1 MSLLGYATRHLA
13 RSARVGSAS
22 PSTSLSSATARVS
35 AAQLSAMGVS
45 ASQWRSMSTKAK
57 EKLFS
62 KILIAN
68 RGEIAC
74 RVMRTC
80 KKLGIQSVAIYSEPD
95 RNAVHVKMADEAYCV
110 GPAASA
116 QSYLNIPNIMEVIK
130 KTGAQAV
137 HPGYGFLSENKEF
150 QVRSPARP
158 RPHPRGSI
166 LPAPTPMHSVPD
178 RMRWHVPTV
187 DRIHAG
193 SRAAVGSTRI
203 PSVPAPCLTP
213 LFRSFAILFFFS
225 ALIFLFL
232 IFPWFIGEAAGRWH

>member
-1 MSLLGYATRHLA
+1 MSLLSYATRHLA
-13 RSARVGSAS
+13 LHARHGAAGGAS
-22 PSTSLSSATARVS
+22 SVSRLSIGRVS
-35 AAQLSAMGVS
+35 LAQLSAMGVS
-45 ASQWRSMSTKAK
+45 AGQWRSMSHHAK

-95 RNAVHVKMADEAYCV
+95 KHAVHVAMADEAYCV

-137 HPGYGFLSENKEF
+137 HPGYGFLSENKIF
-150 QVRSPARP
+150 QVRQQNTIYTR
-158 RPHPRGSI
+158 RGKQAHTTGATSE
-166 LPAPTPMHSVPD
+166 LCMHGAL
-178 RMRWHVPTV
+178 H
-187 DRIHAG
+187 
-193 SRAAVGSTRI
+193 
-203 PSVPAPCLTP
+203 
-213 LFRSFAILFFFS
+213 SFALPS
-225 ALIFLFL
+225 MDCV
-232 IFPWFIGEAAGRWH
+232 

>member
-1 MSLLGYATRHLA
+1 MWSSVAPGRCACEHFSALACPLSLCQSPRPLPIPPTASLPPTAMSLLGYATRHLS
-13 RSARVGSAS
+13 RHARVATATAS
-22 PSTSLSSATARVS
+22 SSTSSLSSATARVS

-45 ASQWRSMSTKAK
+45 AHQWRCMSTKAK

-95 RNAVHVKMADEAYCV
+95 RNAVHVGMADEAYCV

-150 QVRSPARP
+150 QVRCSALAPPPTTPRPPARA
-158 RPHPRGSI
+158 RVLRA
-166 LPAPTPMHSVPD
+166 PAPMHHGP
-178 RMRWHVPTV
+178 
-187 DRIHAG
+187 
-193 SRAAVGSTRI
+193 
-203 PSVPAPCLTP
+203 
-213 LFRSFAILFFFS
+213 RSN
-225 ALIFLFL
+225 
-232 IFPWFIGEAAGRWH
+232 

>member
-13 RSARVGSAS
+13 RSARAGASAAS

-150 QVRSPARP
+150 QVRSPALP
-158 RPHPRGSI
+158 HAHPRDSI
-166 LPAPTPMHSVPD
+166 LPRAHDDALCPRSNEIAP
-178 RMRWHVPTV
+178 V
-187 DRIHAG
+187 DCG
-193 SRAAVGSTRI
+193 SYPRRARCSRGIDAR

-213 LFRSFAILFFFS
+213 LFHPVPLRFVFLRQFFCF
-225 ALIFLFL
+225 
-232 IFPWFIGEAAGRWH
+232 